1 MLKAQPLCTGA
12 ELNLRDRTL
21 GEVEKDS
28 FIALLPGEGGKQV
41 LILII
46 YVSTREDVM
55 RNFITMVQRC
65 SC

>member
-1 MLKAQPLCTGA
+1 MLKAQPLCSGA

-41 LILII
+41 LALII
-46 YVSTREDVM
+46 YVSQPGS
-55 RNFITMVQRC
+55 I
-65 SC
+65 